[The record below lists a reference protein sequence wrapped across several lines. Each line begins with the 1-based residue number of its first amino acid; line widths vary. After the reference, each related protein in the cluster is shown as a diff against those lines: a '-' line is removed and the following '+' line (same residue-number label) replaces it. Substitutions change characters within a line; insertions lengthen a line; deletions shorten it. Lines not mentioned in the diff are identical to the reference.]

1 MARYIIK
8 RILMAVVTLFII
20 TFLLF
25 LLVRIMPGNPFPSE
39 RMSDEAIAKKREEMG
54 LDDPIL
60 VQFGNYMKEVVTT
73 GSFGKGSSLY
83 NGAPISTVLPTA
95 MNNSFR
101 IGTAAILLGVITGLI
116 LGIAAA
122 LNRGH
127 FWDVFCSVLSIVG
140 VCIPSYVFMI
150 FLQYYFAY
158 KTTIFPFY
166 FNNRRFVLST
176 VMPALSLSLF
186 SMSTIARFTRNEMVE
201 VMDSDYILMAESKG
215 MYGSKLVMRHVLRN
229 ALIPIVTVIAPLIV
243 DLLTGALVVEK
254 IYGINGIGKLMV
266 DAITGEG
273 IDYNYVLAL
282 GILYSAMY
290 IGIMLVLD
298 IVYCLLDPRIRV
310 SGDPRRKKQN
320 TEGSGGMPGGTQQD
334 VPVQSVDQ
342 ILDGRGV
349 QL

>member
-1 MARYIIK
+1 MTRYIIK
-8 RILMAVVTLFII
+8 RIIMAVVTLFII

-25 LLVRIMPGNPFPSE
+25 MLVRIMPGNPFPSE
-39 RMSDEAIAKKREEMG
+39 RMSDEAIAKKRAEMG

-60 VQFGNYMKEVVTT
+60 TQFGRYISELART

-83 NGAPISTVLPTA
+83 NGAPISSVLPKA
-95 MNNSFR
+95 MNNSFK
-101 IGTAAILLGVITGLI
+101 IGTVAICFGVIMGLI

-122 LNRGH
+122 LNRGR
-127 FWDVFCSVLSIVG
+127 FWDVFCTVLSIVG
-140 VCIPSYVFMI
+140 VCVPSYVFMI
-150 FLQYYFAY
+150 FLQYFFAY

-166 FNNRRFVLST
+166 FNNRHFWLST

-186 SMSTIARFTRNEMVE
+186 SMSTVARFTRNEMVE

-215 MYGSKLVMRHVLRN
+215 MYGTKLVTRHILRN

-266 DAITGEG
+266 DAISGEG

-310 SGDPRRKKQN
+310 SGDRKKRKDRMHEK
-320 TEGSGGMPGGTQQD
+320 TGGSEGAQ
-334 VPVQSVDQ
+334 V
-342 ILDGRGV
+342 
-349 QL
+349 